1 MWATPRRRPSSE
13 PQAGAS
19 CPRRSRVGDPSSPP
33 ATRSSELGRRAPDG
47 AAWRCTTLRHKT
59 HGTPLGSAG
68 GTEATV
74 AYAWHPW
81 FGRSVVIHDLMVR
94 SSGVFARCRL
104 DGAAS
109 GALQEIPRWM
119 LDPGACSPMRA
130 MAVPVVSLPAL
141 ATLAALLSE
150 VLTCAAAALS
160 DKAGV
165 ASRDHQYGDRDAAS
179 SFLASAAE
187 ATARPLCGKPTTDAG
202 VERPSGSGTTDVD
215 GTDDPPA
222 ARPRRRRQVRAEE
235 RSR

>member
-1 MWATPRRRPSSE
+1 MADRLAKVTGLSPS
-13 PQAGAS
+13 
-19 CPRRSRVGDPSSPP
+19 RLVW
-33 ATRSSELGRRAPDG
+33 GR
-47 AAWRCTTLRHKT
+47 WVLYNLRHKT

-81 FGRSVVIHDLMVR
+81 FGLSVVIHDLMVR

-109 GALQEIPRWM
+109 GALQEIPGWM

-165 ASRDHQYGDRDAAS
+165 ASRDHQYGDRHAAS

-202 VERPSGSGTTDVD
+202 VERPSGSGTQTLT
-215 GTDDPPA
+215 GLMTRLLLA
-222 ARPRRRRQVRAEE
+222 HAGGAKSEPRSDRDE
-235 RSR
+235 R